1 MMIRRILVPLD
12 GSTRAEGI
20 QRHVITLAETFGA
33 SVELLHVVETRSPGR
48 NAGAADPLEWRLNR
62 ARSLAY
68 LEGCARP
75 LRVAGMDVSTR
86 VEEGAP
92 AQTIVELLRHGD
104 CDAVAMTTHGSGNHS
119 LLRIGCTATAVTLNA
134 PASVLLV
141 AGSAAHAP
149 GGRDGTGARYRRVVA
164 PVDCSPRSDWAL
176 GIAARIARGAG
187 ASLGAI
193 HVLDP
198 LPTPS
203 RLPRQGE
210 GGSLATRILELNR
223 EAADRYLAQAIDR
236 FTGQEIAADG
246 TVITTAGSPAEALRD
261 LIERGSADL
270 VVLSAH
276 GGGCATGWPL
286 GGTAY
291 KVVLSGR
298 GAVLLLQDQRTR
310 DYWPE
315 SARAPAQARRT
326 RATVPSP
333 HSIAARPE

>member
-12 GSTRAEGI
+12 GSPRAEGI
-20 QRHVITLAETFGA
+20 QRHVITLAQAFGA
-33 SVELLHVVETRSPGR
+33 GVELLHVAETRSAGR
-48 NAGAADPLEWRLNR
+48 NAAPADPLEWRLTR
-62 ARSLAY
+62 AHGLAY
-68 LEGCARP
+68 LEGCAGP
-75 LRVAGMDVSTR
+75 LRMAGIDVSTR

-104 CDAVAMTTHGSGNHS
+104 CDAVAMTTHGSGDTS

-141 AGSAAHAP
+141 AGSVVDSPA
-149 GGRDGTGARYRRVVA
+149 GGPGTGAEYRRVVA

-187 ASLGAI
+187 ASLAAI

-210 GGSLATRILELNR
+210 DVSLANRLLELNR
-223 EAADRYLAQAIDR
+223 DAADRYLAQAIDR
-236 FTGQEIAADG
+236 FSGQKLAAAG
-246 TVITTAGSPAEALRD
+246 AVITTAGSTAEALRE
-261 LIERGSADL
+261 LIEKGSADL

-276 GGGCATGWPL
+276 GGGCSTGWPL

-298 GAVLLLQDQRTR
+298 GAVLLLQDHRTR

-315 SARAPAQARRT
+315 SARAPAQARKT
-326 RATVPSP
+326 RGTVPSS